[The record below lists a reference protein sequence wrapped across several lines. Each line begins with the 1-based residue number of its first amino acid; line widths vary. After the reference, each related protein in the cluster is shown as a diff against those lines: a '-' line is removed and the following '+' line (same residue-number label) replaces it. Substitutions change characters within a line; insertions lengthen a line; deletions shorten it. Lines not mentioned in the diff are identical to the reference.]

1 MIIGMTRRDQ
11 VDAVA
16 KAAKLTTAQA
26 RDALDAVAGVI
37 THGLLEEEHVKI
49 ERLGTFTARRRG
61 PRRVRNPSTGVMMDV
76 PATAVVLF
84 KPVPQLR
91 ESVKERHA

>member
-1 MIIGMTRRDQ
+1 MTRRDQ

-16 KAAKLTTAQA
+16 KAANLTTTQA

-37 THGLLEEEHVKI
+37 AHGLLEEEQSRV
-49 ERLGTFTARRRG
+49 ERLGIFTVRRRR
-61 PRRVRNPSTGVMMDV
+61 PKQVYNPATGVMMDI

-84 KPVPQLR
+84 RPVPPLR
-91 ESVKERHA
+91 ESIKERHA

>member
-1 MIIGMTRRDQ
+1 MTRRDQ

-16 KAAKLTTAQA
+16 TAAHLTIEQA
-26 RDALDAVAGVI
+26 RDAIDAVAAVI
-37 THGLLEEEHVKI
+37 TLGLLVDERSKI
-49 ERLGTFTARRRG
+49 ERLGTFAVRRRG
-61 PRRVRNPSTGVMMDV
+61 PKRVRNPATGVMMDI

-91 ESVKERHA
+91 DKVKERHA